1 MIKYIIIAVC
11 VIGAGAMGYV
21 GERFMRPTT
30 SAPSDQ
36 AATQELMFKMP
47 LGKFTMQII
56 QSRKILHLVGV
67 PLHLQSHPLLKS
79 VPLQVVR

>member
-36 AATQELMFKMP
+36 AASQELMFKMP
-47 LGKFTMQII
+47 LGKFTPNRSKKKPAK
-56 QSRKILHLVGV
+56 QSLPRKSCASSTLISRRSALRG
-67 PLHLQSHPLLKS
+67 
-79 VPLQVVR
+79 